1 MKRAYIISY
10 DLNSPGKNY
19 ESVLTAL
26 KSVGSWARLGGSAYI
41 VISTMTAAQIRDK
54 IMNVMDNND
63 QLFVGVVKAPAAW
76 FGLGDEVSNWLKN
89 NLD

>member
-1 MKRAYIISY
+1 
-10 DLNSPGKNY
+10 
-19 ESVLTAL
+19 
-26 KSVGSWARLGGSAYI
+26 
-41 VISTMTAAQIRDK
+41 MTAAQIRDK